1 MCCFV
6 TWKDKSPL
14 GTVMTLVVRRG
25 GTKVLSSSEDTDPD
39 PTDRLGEVLIDCPLK
54 YTINSYV
61 DYNVCAVS

>member
-1 MCCFV
+1 
-6 TWKDKSPL
+6 
-14 GTVMTLVVRRG
+14 MTLVVRRG